1 MELLNDAAT
10 ILNSVEKTLVQAS
23 KAAIEQKEPVV
34 RTARDLVIAERVNEL
49 GVKLARTADE
59 IAEDQNLPNDVEIE
73 ADTSLEVKVP
83 VVEVN
88 SSLPEINGEIAEEFD
103 DDICDIILGEAAV
116 TYTDGVFKRGYYPKI
131 CNGFVEEKCK

>member
-59 IAEDQNLPNDVEIE
+59 IAEETLQLIDFEDRERGRAFDI
-73 ADTSLEVKVP
+73 KV
-83 VVEVN
+83 
-88 SSLPEINGEIAEEFD
+88 
-103 DDICDIILGEAAV
+103 
-116 TYTDGVFKRGYYPKI
+116 
-131 CNGFVEEKCK
+131 